1 MSRKIILVI
10 LVDRPTRRRIYIA
23 MQSYAIQIQENLN
36 RPRDGLQT

>member
-1 MSRKIILVI
+1 MSKKIILVI
-10 LVDRPTRRRIYIA
+10 LDRPTSRRIYIA